1 MVFKMKILVT
11 GSCGFIGY
19 HLSKKLLESDNI
31 VVGIDNINDYYDT
44 NLKMKRLSFLEKEKN
59 FTFKKVDLVES
70 DLLDDLFLNEKFD
83 IVINLAA
90 QAGVRYSIENPKAY
104 LDANLI
110 GFFNILE
117 ACKKHSI
124 SKLIYASSSS
134 VYGGNDKVPFSED
147 DQVDRPVSLYAA
159 TKKSNELLAYSY
171 SSLYK
176 MKTIGLR
183 FFTVYGELGRPDMAY
198 FSFTKNI
205 SEGKKISLFNNGN
218 MSRDFTYIGD
228 IVESINYLLDE
239 NLDNKIFTDKKN
251 EYYKIL
257 NIGNN
262 SPVAL
267 KKFVRILEKHIGK
280 EAVIEYKEMQKGDV
294 EKTFADTEKLEKIT
308 GFKPL
313 TSLDDGLKKFVDWYK
328 DYNER

>member
-1 MVFKMKILVT
+1 MKILVT

-59 FTFKKVDLVES
+59 FTFKKIDLVES

>member
-1 MVFKMKILVT
+1 MKILVT

>member
-1 MVFKMKILVT
+1 MKILVT

-59 FTFKKVDLVES
+59 FTFKKIDLVES

-176 MKTIGLR
+176 MKTIGSR